1 VRTLTPVTTS
11 LATRLDEDLWLLDTC
26 FQRIHGVIASYLLV
40 GPGGLALVDVGAA
53 ATVEQLFGAV
63 HAAGQ
68 DPEAI
73 AHIVLTHIHLDHA
86 GASGTIVRRLPRAR
100 VYVHRRGAAHL
111 VDPSRLLSSAQRIYG
126 ERMRELWGDIEP
138 VPADRLVVID
148 EGAEVH
154 VGGRALRAL
163 YTPGHAVHHVAY
175 HDPQRS
181 TLFAGDVAGVRLAGV
196 DFVRPPTPPPD
207 LSLEDWFASLDRL
220 AGLGLA
226 QLYLAHFGPCQ
237 NVDAHVA
244 ELRARLAD
252 WGRLMLAG
260 MRAGQDD
267 DTLTA
272 ALARAGD
279 ELIVRAVGDPRARE
293 DVLARYEIATNYRMS
308 AQGYVRYYRK
318 QHPELLA

>member
-1 VRTLTPVTTS
+1 LTPVANT

-26 FQRIHGVIASYLLV
+26 FQGVQGVIASYLLV

-53 ATVEQLFGAV
+53 GTVEQLFGAV
-63 HAAGQ
+63 HAAGH

-73 AHIVLTHIHLDHA
+73 QQIVLTHIHLDHA

-100 VYVHRRGAAHL
+100 VYVHRRGAEHL
-111 VDPSRLLSSAQRIYG
+111 VDPARLLSSAQRIYG

-148 EGAEVH
+148 EGAELH

-175 HDPQRS
+175 HDGQRS

-207 LSLEDWFASLDRL
+207 LSLEEWFASLDRL
-220 AGLGLA
+220 AGLGLKEM
-226 QLYLAHFGPCQ
+226 YLAHFGPSR
-237 NVDAHVA
+237 NVNAHFE
-244 ELRARLAD
+244 ELRARLVN

-260 MRAGQDD
+260 MRAGEDD
-267 DTLTA
+267 EALA
-272 ALARAGD
+272 ADLARAGD
-279 ELIVRAVGDPRARE
+279 ELIVRAARGPRE
-293 DVLARYEIATNYRMS
+293 PDDVLARYEIATNYRMS

-318 QHPELLA
+318 HHPELLA